1 MGMGF
6 MPKIDVLGRMDGP
19 TEGYVKVITKLH
31 IFPGEQVARHTHP
44 GVESTYFLEGEGVVM
59 ADGFPDKPCKPGDWF
74 QVPPDVP
81 HSVKIGPDGVVA
93 VGHYIV
99 EKDEPLVTWL

>member
-1 MGMGF
+1 
-6 MPKIDVLGRMDGP
+6 
-19 TEGYVKVITKLH
+19 
-31 IFPGEQVARHTHP
+31 
-44 GVESTYFLEGEGVVM
+44 M
-59 ADGFPDKPCKPGDWF
+59 ADGFPDKPCKAGDWF

-81 HSVKIGPDGVVA
+81 HSVKIGPEGVVA